1 MLGLIDYVSC
11 NLLEDPIICRFLP
24 KLYHALCETS
34 MLLLF
39 KKIIQIQ
46 FKWLTQFLFKLLALN
61 NQIGFDLA
69 LEKMSLSLRPCSLNA
84 ALKVLAEQLGPSP
97 TARAFGHRELQKVF
111 EAIKKCSDNIF
122 YDRIRIMGGD
132 EQKTSCW
139 ATLDF
144 DCVAFV
150 NVDEQFW
157 ISPTGLEQKLD
168 DLQERVIISWKLNLA
183 RQLPGVVVSF
193 PEDQKCKL
201 EWNDYGFTADLIF
214 GINAL
219 TQKDRRNLAVS
230 KGKSLADIQSER
242 IMLAVAN
249 FSSNYTE
256 RKRIATKLVISASV
270 MERSAY
276 LMEQKS
282 ALHHEVARLAK
293 FWVLIN
299 AKGKKK
305 GASSLFSIIASNF
318 DKNKYDYDT
327 ATAFKKFLLSFVDW
341 KSISIDLSLD
351 LEIPK
356 QPEATKVID
365 PGNQF
370 DNFFTNENEP
380 KVLAYMNIFQNRL
393 DGLMNLLFV
402 RDIFEFRWKWDSLT
416 HLFLLHRYP
425 ELDKRLFKTVL
436 FETKISKKQALFPQI
451 KVGKTGKKH
460 RFIAQVFLLMKIA
473 ASFVP
478 RSNCDG
484 SPRDTALIAEDLKM
498 LLTDQLKATFVSS
511 ISSQQKQ
518 NKTHMSFQ
526 LPVASEES
534 SLVIDGFV

>member
-1 MLGLIDYVSC
+1 
-11 NLLEDPIICRFLP
+11 
-24 KLYHALCETS
+24 
-34 MLLLF
+34 
-39 KKIIQIQ
+39 
-46 FKWLTQFLFKLLALN
+46 
-61 NQIGFDLA
+61 
-69 LEKMSLSLRPCSLNA
+69 MSLMFTPSSNA
-84 ALKVLAEQLGPSP
+84 ALKAFAQQLGPLP
-97 TARAFGHRELQKVF
+97 AARAFGHREKQKMF
-111 EAIKKCSDNIF
+111 EAIKKCSDNIL

-157 ISPTGLEQKLD
+157 RSPTGLEQKLD
-168 DLQERVIISWKLNLA
+168 DLQAQAIYSWKLNLA
-183 RQLPGVVVSF
+183 RQLPGVAVSF

-201 EWNDYGFTADLIF
+201 EWIDYGFTADLLV
-214 GINAL
+214 GVNAL
-219 TQKDRRNLAVS
+219 TQKDRQNLGAS
-230 KGKSLADIQSER
+230 KDKSLADIQSER

-249 FSSNYTE
+249 FSSDYTD

-293 FWVLIN
+293 FWVLMN
-299 AKGKKK
+299 AEGKKK
-305 GASSLFSIIASNF
+305 GASSLFSIIASNC
-318 DKNKYDYDT
+318 DT
-327 ATAFKKFLLSFVDW
+327 NICLMVAFKKFLLSLVRW
-341 KSISIDLSLD
+341 KTISIDLSLD
-351 LEIPK
+351 LEMPK

-370 DNFFTNENEP
+370 DNYFTNEDEAR
-380 KVLAYMNIFQNRL
+380 VVTYMNTLKTKSNTTNEVMFW
-393 DGLMNLLFV
+393 
-402 RDIFEFRWKWDSLT
+402 RDLFEFHWKWDLIANCF
-416 HLFLLHRYP
+416 FLGRYP
-425 ELDKRLFKTVL
+425 GLDKRLFKTVI
-436 FETKISKKQALFPQI
+436 FETKVSKKHALFPQI

-478 RSNCDG
+478 RLNCDG

-498 LLTDQLKATFVSS
+498 LLTGQLKATFVSS